1 VGVALLTGVLAVGVS
16 RALELPFRD
25 PDGFLGPSW
34 IRLPLLV
41 LGAFLIDVVPR
52 SVWRARRDRRE
63 FRARAQEIVNEHWTR
78 ERIALVVIGLL
89 SFYVTYVGY
98 RNLKSYLPFIRE
110 GRLDPLLKDIDRAL
124 FFGGD
129 PAIFLHQVLGEGVS
143 AHVLSFVYLI
153 FLPFVPISLIAWLV
167 WSRNIS
173 FGYWYVTALCLCWSL
188 GTASYYAVPS
198 LGPVYAS
205 PWLYADLDSTG
216 VASLQD
222 GLYYSRIDAL
232 FVNPLLD
239 LQSVAG
245 FASLHVAIILCA
257 TLVCHYTVRHAG
269 IRWFMW
275 VYFALTV
282 VATIYFGWHYIA
294 DDVAGAAIAVV
305 AVWLG
310 GLATGQKFERHGRS
324 SHATTSTIDV
334 PVEQETS

>member
-1 VGVALLTGVLAVGVS
+1 MTGVLAFVVS
-16 RALELPFRD
+16 LALELPIRD
-25 PDGFLGPSW
+25 PEGFLGPSW
-34 IRLPLLV
+34 LRMPLLV
-41 LGAFLIDVVPR
+41 LGAFLGDVVPR
-52 SVWRARRDRRE
+52 SAWRARRKPDQ
-63 FRARAQEIVNEHWTR
+63 FRASARKIVDEHWTR
-78 ERIALVVIGLL
+78 ERIALLVIGLG

-129 PAIFLHQVLGEGVS
+129 PAIFLHQVLGEGIS
-143 AHVLSFVYLI
+143 AHVLSFVYLL

-173 FGYWYVTALCLCWSL
+173 FGYWYVTSLCLCWAM
-188 GTASYYAVPS
+188 GAASYYAVPS
-198 LGPVYAS
+198 LGPVFAS
-205 PWLYADLDSTG
+205 PWLYADLDNTG

-232 FVNPLLD
+232 FVDPLLD
-239 LQSVAG
+239 SQSTAG

-257 TLVCHYTVRHAG
+257 ALVAHYTVRHAA
-269 IRWFMW
+269 IRWSMW
-275 VYFALTV
+275 VFFALTV

-294 DDVAGAAIAVV
+294 DDVAGALIAIV

-324 SHATTSTIDV
+324 SHPTTSTTDV
-334 PVEQETS
+334 PVEQESS